1 MYNNFKPAQKNEIV
15 LSKRMAFICMSRHI
29 RVILFNRLFTMNK
42 KYNIIIT
49 ERQREKFTSIDGSY
63 RYWRSDRGY
72 HFFKGE
78 RRK

>member
-1 MYNNFKPAQKNEIV
+1 MKTKLAHYNKII
-15 LSKRMAFICMSRHI
+15 LSKRMTFMLFSGLSI

-72 HFFKGE
+72 HFYKGE